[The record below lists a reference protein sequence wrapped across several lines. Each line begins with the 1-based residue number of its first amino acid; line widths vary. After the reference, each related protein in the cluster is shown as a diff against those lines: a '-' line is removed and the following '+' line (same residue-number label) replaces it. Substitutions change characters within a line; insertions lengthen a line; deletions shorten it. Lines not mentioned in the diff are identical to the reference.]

1 MSSLTDAILSLV
13 ENPALVPALL
23 AIGVAGVVRGFAG
36 FGGAMLFMPFATFLF
51 DPRLAVVA
59 FFIID
64 TLIAGPL
71 VWNALKKWDWRTVV
85 PCVLGAW
92 AGVWLGAYLLATTD
106 QLVLRWAICGIIIAL
121 VVLMLSGWRYTKQPV
136 APLSLAVGASA
147 GVLGGISQV
156 SGPPVV
162 AYWISGPSP
171 SAIIRANLIAFFFFS
186 SIGSF
191 MAFFGNGVFT
201 PQTVGLAVWLA
212 PVYGLA
218 IYLGARLFKGT
229 SDGLFRKVAFA
240 MILLAAV
247 TSLPILDP
255 LLRN

>member
-1 MSSLTDAILSLV
+1 MSSLIEAFMSFV
-13 ENPALVPALL
+13 ENPALLPAMV
-23 AIGVAGVVRGFAG
+23 AIGVAGLVRGFAG

-64 TLIAGPL
+64 TLIAAPL
-71 VWNALKKWDWRTVV
+71 IWNALKKWDWRTVV
-85 PCVLGAW
+85 PCILGAW
-92 AGVWLGAYLLATTD
+92 SGVWFGAYLLATTD
-106 QLVLRWAICGIIIAL
+106 PLVLRWAICGIIVAL

-136 APLSLAVGASA
+136 ASLSLAVGASA

-156 SGPPVV
+156 SAPPVV

-171 SAIIRANLIAFFFFS
+171 SAIIRANLIAFFFFA

-191 MAFFGNGVFT
+191 VAFLGNGVFT

-212 PVYGLA
+212 PAYGVA
-218 IYLGARLFKGT
+218 IFLGAHLFKGAG
-229 SDGLFRKVAFA
+229 DGLFRKVAFA
-240 MILLAAV
+240 MILVAAI

-255 LLRN
+255 ILRS